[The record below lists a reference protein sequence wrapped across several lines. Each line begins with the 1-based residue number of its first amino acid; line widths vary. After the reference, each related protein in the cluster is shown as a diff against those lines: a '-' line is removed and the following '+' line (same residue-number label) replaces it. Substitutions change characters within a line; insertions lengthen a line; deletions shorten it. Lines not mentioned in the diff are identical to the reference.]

1 MTATTDKLRDFCD
14 ANGLTIE
21 ATFVP
26 FSRSRFAN
34 TKDKPNVNDLSLNSV
49 ARNRPK
55 VNDLSLNW
63 RVSLLCHG
71 KHVLTTDYMAG
82 VGHCPSYKRLNAQR
96 FMSVEAAEC
105 IAKECETGR
114 AWNGAWSGQMEITP
128 DRLDVISSLVMDSR
142 VLDYGT
148 FEEWAED
155 FGFDPDS
162 RKAEATY
169 RACMEIALK
178 MRAGLGETML
188 ERMSEA
194 FADY

>member
-34 TKDKPNVNDLSLNSV
+34 TKDKPNVNDLSLN
-49 ARNRPK
+49 
-55 VNDLSLNW
+55 W

-96 FMSVEAAEC
+96 PRPSAAAETLARRT
-105 IAKECETGR
+105 AK
-114 AWNGAWSGQMEITP
+114 A
-128 DRLDVISSLVMDSR
+128 
-142 VLDYGT
+142 
-148 FEEWAED
+148 
-155 FGFDPDS
+155 
-162 RKAEATY
+162 
-169 RACMEIALK
+169 
-178 MRAGLGETML
+178 
-188 ERMSEA
+188 
-194 FADY
+194 